1 MPSQPDINDVI
12 WKYFS
17 LPTFLA
23 FLQGESLHFTN
34 VKYLEDKFEFK
45 AKVNKPER
53 YKTYQIE
60 ETEEE
65 TEERLFVNCWSENTD
80 SYALWQIY
88 SGGKYGLAIQS
99 TKQKLQDIVYKADPV
114 TNFVINGTIKHEK
127 VSYNNEPR
135 QDRLQRVFTKI
146 SSYEYEG
153 EYRICIYAP
162 RNPFTFEVSSFDIP
176 VDIKDLIDK
185 IYISPFA
192 EDYFVMAMESI
203 LKKYLG
209 NEYVEQRLD
218 KSIIRT

>member
-1 MPSQPDINDVI
+1 MDDII

-23 FLQGESLHFTN
+23 FLQGGSLHFTN

-45 AKVNKPER
+45 DTINQPER
-53 YKTYQIE
+53 FKTYEVEKI
-60 ETEEE
+60 EEE

-99 TKQKLQDIVYKADPV
+99 TKQKLQSIVYKADPV
-114 TNFVINGTIKHEK
+114 TNFVVNGTIKHEK
-127 VSYNNEPR
+127 VLYNNDHR
-135 QDRLQRVFTKI
+135 YSRLERVFTKI
-146 SSYEYEG
+146 RSYEYEG
-153 EYRICIYAP
+153 EYRICIYTP
-162 RNPFTFEVSSFDIP
+162 SNPFTFEVGSFDIP
-176 VDIKDLIDK
+176 VDIKGLIDK

-192 EDYFVMAMESI
+192 EDYFVMTMELM

-209 NEYVEQRLD
+209 AEFVTPRLD
-218 KSIIRT
+218 KSLIRT